1 MTDSEKYTSKC
12 VVVVQIEDGGMDVPT
27 KLGQQPCLV
36 VPASRQ
42 ELQIHLG
49 LQGLN
54 ATSSFGPYG
63 QKYLILKHNHIKYLE
78 SQIYMKTL
86 IFGLAAPIQNL

>member
-1 MTDSEKYTSKC
+1 
-12 VVVVQIEDGGMDVPT
+12 VVVQMEDGGMDVRT
-27 KLGQQPCLV
+27 KLGQQQPCLV

-54 ATSSFGPYG
+54 ARSSFGPYG
-63 QKYLILKHNHIKYLE
+63 QN
-78 SQIYMKTL
+78 M
-86 IFGLAAPIQNL
+86 

>member
-1 MTDSEKYTSKC
+1 M
-12 VVVVQIEDGGMDVPT
+12 VVQIEDGGMDVRT

-36 VPASRQ
+36 VRASRQ

-54 ATSSFGPYG
+54 ARSIFGPCG
-63 QKYLILKHNHIKYLE
+63 QKYVIFKHNHIKYLE
-78 SQIYMKTL
+78 SQIYIKTL
-86 IFGLAAPIQNL
+86 IFGLEAPIQNL

>member
-1 MTDSEKYTSKC
+1 MSVLS
-12 VVVVQIEDGGMDVPT
+12 
-27 KLGQQPCLV
+27 LGNNLVLV

-54 ATSSFGPYG
+54 ARSSFGPYG
-63 QKYLILKHNHIKYLE
+63 QKYVIFKHNHIKYLE
-78 SQIYMKTL
+78 SQIYKKNTN
-86 IFGLAAPIQNL
+86 FWT

>member
-1 MTDSEKYTSKC
+1 
-12 VVVVQIEDGGMDVPT
+12 VVVQIEDGGMDVRT
-27 KLGQQPCLV
+27 ELGQQQPCLV

-54 ATSSFGPYG
+54 ARSSFGPYG
-63 QKYLILKHNHIKYLE
+63 QKYVIFKHYHTKYLE
-78 SQIYMKTL
+78 SQIYIKTL
-86 IFGLAAPIQNL
+86 IFGLEAPIQNL